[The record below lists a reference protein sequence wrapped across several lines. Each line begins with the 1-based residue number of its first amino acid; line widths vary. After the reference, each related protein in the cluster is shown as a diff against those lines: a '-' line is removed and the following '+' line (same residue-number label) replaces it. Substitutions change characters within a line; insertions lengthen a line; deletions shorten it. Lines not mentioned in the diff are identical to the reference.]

1 MTILGIDPGL
11 ANCGYAV
18 VREERGELSAAAYGC
33 ISTSSKKGEPAR
45 LAEIH
50 KAIQEIIR
58 KYRPDVV
65 ASERLLF
72 KTNVTTAISV
82 GRAQGVVFLAADKR
96 ALDVHEYTPM
106 EIKQAVAGYGGAD
119 KRQVQQMVKK
129 LLRLD
134 EDPKPDHAADALA
147 VCIAHAANRK
157 MREAA
162 A

>member
-1 MTILGIDPGL
+1 
-11 ANCGYAV
+11 
-18 VREERGELSAAAYGC
+18 
-33 ISTSSKKGEPAR
+33 
-45 LAEIH
+45 
-50 KAIQEIIR
+50 
-58 KYRPDVV
+58 
-65 ASERLLF
+65 
-72 KTNVTTAISV
+72 
-82 GRAQGVVFLAADKR
+82 
-96 ALDVHEYTPM
+96 LDVHEYTPM